1 MFKKTIYLRDIL
13 EVLKFV
19 SMKQE
24 SLVVEVLLEG
34 EGVVISGRSRGGG
47 RVELPERG
55 QEMGELLNYLYL
67 LTGLN

>member
-1 MFKKTIYLRDIL
+1 ML

-19 SMKQE
+19 PMKQE
-24 SLVVEVLLEG
+24 SLVVEVLLKG
-34 EGVVISGRSRGGG
+34 ERMLISGRRGGG
-47 RVELPERG
+47 GIELPERG

>member
-1 MFKKTIYLRDIL
+1 MLKVYLWDIL

-19 SMKQE
+19 PMKQE
-24 SLVVEVLLEG
+24 SLVVKVLLKG
-34 EGVVISGRSRGGG
+34 ERVLIIGRRGGG

-67 LTGLN
+67 LPGLN

>member
-1 MFKKTIYLRDIL
+1 
-13 EVLKFV
+13 
-19 SMKQE
+19 MKQE
-24 SLVVEVLLEG
+24 SLVVKVLLKG
-34 EGVVISGRSRGGG
+34 ERVLISGRSRGGG